1 AQTPCLWQ
9 AEDAAAMIPISVTA
23 SIGVAV
29 FQEHGS
35 TRGVLIEAADSAMY
49 FAKQT
54 GRNRVCLAGEEFA
67 AVENVLAKARDGQMS
82 EGVVVQALSDVA
94 RVHDRET
101 SDHDQRM
108 LRLAEATAR

>member
-35 TRGVLIEAADSAMY
+35 TREVLIEAADSAMY
-49 FAKQT
+49 FAKHT

-67 AVENVLAKARDGQMS
+67 AVQKVLAKAREGQMS
-82 EGVVVQALSDVA
+82 EGVVVHALAAVA
-94 RVHDRET
+94 TVHDQGT
-101 SDHDQRM
+101 SG
-108 LRLAEATAR
+108 